1 MRDSPFAI
9 INEAR
14 TRENIREAFDWF
26 KRQIAKLKNVTPD
39 KLLKDEKRL
48 TGNVKISPK
57 KMYMFKYN
65 PKTKEKLPYYD
76 TFPLIMPLEIY
87 KGGFLGINFHY
98 LPPKIRKKLLESTK

>member
-65 PKTKEKLPYYD
+65 PKTK
-76 TFPLIMPLEIY
+76 
-87 KGGFLGINFHY
+87 
-98 LPPKIRKKLLESTK
+98 